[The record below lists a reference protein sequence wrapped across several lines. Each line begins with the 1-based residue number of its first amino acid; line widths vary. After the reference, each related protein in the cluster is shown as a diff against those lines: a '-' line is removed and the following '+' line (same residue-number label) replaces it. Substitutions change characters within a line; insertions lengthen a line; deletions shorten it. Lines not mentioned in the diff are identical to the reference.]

1 MKDFIHD
8 MQALNLQKRTVSIL
22 ENGTWAPQSKDLMVS
37 MLEEMQEMN
46 VMEEKMTIM
55 SSASD
60 DDREAIC
67 RMAEEIKA
75 SLEE

>member
-1 MKDFIHD
+1 MIEHNYHSRWGELDLIAVKSDEDDFVGEMYFD
-8 MQALNLQKRTVSIL
+8 
-22 ENGTWAPQSKDLMVS
+22 
-37 MLEEMQEMN
+37 EEMQEMN